1 MINFGAKHC
10 FIINGIIERLEL
22 EPSTVSQI
30 SIKMPHRNKIYNS
43 HMLIGEIGFL
53 RGQKMVVNLIVNNMP
68 NFDMILNMEFLS
80 RYRIKINY
88 KKKKV

>member
-22 EPSTVSQI
+22 EPPTVSQI

-43 HMLIGEIGFL
+43 HMLIREIGFL
-53 RGQKMVVNLIVNNMP
+53 RGQKMVVNLIVKNMP